1 MIYCKQKQLLFS
13 LKWDGV
19 NIMLCKAH
27 YEKMLSKL
35 KRLENTLNP
44 YLFIKIES
52 LPARAFRCNKQFHNI
67 PDNENF
73 DEISKGFKWGSDGEY
88 CWIKAEYTVPEELD
102 GKDLFLMPRLG
113 GYEAMLWV
121 NGVPFGT
128 FNNKITYTSHG
139 NHYCGLI
146 KKNAKENEK
155 IELAIEYYAGHD
167 YHGCDP
173 FSADLTQINTYDFSF
188 DSLDICIKNDKINDF
203 YFDLKTVN
211 QLANDLPDNSFFK
224 ARAINAL
231 TEVHKTV
238 YYSPDEVDEEEF
250 FGALEKAHPYLT
262 AILSEK
268 NAENAPQVGIIGHS
282 HMDTAWLWHV
292 DETIKKCART
302 YSNQLSLMDQ
312 YPEYMFIQSS
322 SAHSNMIREHYPELF
337 KRIQKKV
344 SEGRYEPNGAV
355 WVECDCNIT
364 SGESMIRQ
372 FLWGQRFT
380 RKYFHYTSNAFWL
393 PDTFGYSASIPQIM
407 KGCGVDYFL
416 TTKITWNDTNS
427 FPYNTFYWQG
437 IDGTKV
443 FSHFNMTHCWPDAK
457 TIREAVI
464 NSEHKTDQ
472 PAVTDRRLAAYGFGD
487 GGGGP
492 QFEMAE
498 MARRCQNLNEI
509 PNAYYTSIG
518 NFMKQLEETAVHPNI
533 YRGELYLELH
543 RGTLTNQHEIKRN
556 NRKAELLLRDFEI
569 LLVNKGIKTNEAL
582 SNENSNQYYK
592 TLLLNQFHDILPGTC
607 INKAH
612 TQCKKEMRNL
622 IENVKKEIADITNNG
637 ESGISITN
645 TLSFNRN
652 DVIFTEDNGKSLANV
667 TQQKYTDIQSRNI
680 RLIDG
685 ITVPVFSSVHLQYG
699 KAKNCQ
705 SAFSYQENQLD
716 TPFAEI
722 KFDENGFISS
732 FVDRQASRQLVDGL
746 PFNTFLMAEDVPSS
760 WDNWDIDADI
770 ELKFKPCAKLIKR
783 EIVSDGAV
791 AFIIRSTYKISKKS
805 TITQDMIFFAASPE
819 VRFDTYMDWND
830 DHRFLKVA
838 FDTNVREDFARQEI
852 QFGYCKRPTT
862 RNNSIEQAKFEV
874 VNHKYTDLS
883 EPNYGVTILNDS
895 KYGISVQNSALRLSL
910 HKGGTHPDIKGDHGI
925 HHTVYS
931 FLPHN
936 TPYCA
941 KSVIQPGYL
950 LNVPHI
956 VSNGEFE
963 LITLAVADKPNVMIE
978 TIKPCEDEEKAY
990 IIRAYEA
997 EGTQTNCAIT
1007 LSDKIKTAELTNM
1020 LEESINTKQNTNK
1033 LKLIFKPFEIK
1044 TIKAYY

>member
-1 MIYCKQKQLLFS
+1 
-13 LKWDGV
+13 
-19 NIMLCKAH
+19 MLYKAH

-35 KRLENTLNP
+35 KRLEITLNP
-44 YLFIKIES
+44 YLFKKIES
-52 LPARAFRCNKQFHNI
+52 LPTKAFRADKQYHDI
-67 PDNENF
+67 PEDDKFEA
-73 DEISKGFKWGSDGEY
+73 ITKGFKWGSDGEY
-88 CWIKAEYTVPEELD
+88 LWLKADYTVPQELN
-102 GKDLFLMPRLG
+102 GKDLFLMPKLG

-146 KKNAKENEK
+146 RKNAKADEK
-155 IELAIEYYAGHD
+155 IDLAVEYYAGHD

-173 FSADLTQINTYDFSF
+173 FALDLAQVNTYDFAF
-188 DSLDICIKNDKINDF
+188 DSLDICIKNNNINAF

-211 QLANDLPDNSFFK
+211 QLANDLPDSSFFK

-238 YYSPDEVDEEEF
+238 YYSPDEVSEEEF
-250 FGALEKAHPYLT
+250 FGALEKAHPYLK
-262 AILSEK
+262 AILNEK
-268 NAENAPQVGIIGHS
+268 NVENAPQVGIIGHS

-302 YSNQLSLMDQ
+302 YSNQISLMEQ
-312 YPEYMFIQSS
+312 YPEYMFVQSS
-322 SAHSNMIREHYPELF
+322 SAHSDMIREHYPALF
-337 KRIQKKV
+337 KRIQEKV
-344 SEGRYEPNGAV
+344 NDGRYEPNGAV

-380 RKYFHYTSNAFWL
+380 RKYFNYTSNAFWL

-416 TTKITWNDTNS
+416 TTKITWNDTNP

-457 TIREAVI
+457 TMREAVI
-464 NSEHKTDQ
+464 NDEHKTDQ
-472 PAVTDRRLAAYGFGD
+472 PSVTDKRLAAYGFGD

-498 MARRCQNLNEI
+498 MARRCKNLNEI
-509 PNAYYTSIG
+509 PNAYYTSVG
-518 NFMKQLEETAVHPNI
+518 DFMRNLEKTAVHPNT

-569 LLVNKGIKTNEAL
+569 LSVNEGIKTGKAL
-582 SNENSNQYYK
+582 STENSNKYYK

-612 TQCKKEMRNL
+612 KQCKTEMRAL
-622 IENVKKEIADITNNG
+622 IKSVKEDIANITNQN
-637 ESGISITN
+637 ENGISVTN
-645 TLSFNRN
+645 TLSFDRN
-652 DVIFTEDNGKSLANV
+652 DVIFAEDNGKSVANTV
-667 TQQKYTDIQSRNI
+667 QQIYTNINSKAI

-685 ITVPVFSSVHLQYG
+685 ITIPAFSSVHLAYG
-699 KAKNCQ
+699 NADDKD
-705 SAFSYQENQLD
+705 SAFSYNENKLK

-722 KFDENGFISS
+722 EFDENGFISS
-732 FVDRQASRQLVDGL
+732 LIDKQANRQLVDGL

-760 WDNWDIDADI
+760 WDNWDIDADL
-770 ELKFKPCAKLIKR
+770 ELKFKPCAELISR
-783 EIVSDGAV
+783 EIISNGAV
-791 AFIIRSTYKISKKS
+791 AFIIRSKYKISKVS
-805 TITQDMIFFAASPE
+805 TITQDMIFFANSPE
-819 VRFDTYMDWND
+819 IRFDTYMDWND
-830 DHRFLKVA
+830 DHRFLKTA

-883 EPNYGVTILNDS
+883 EPNYGVAILNDS
-895 KYGISVQNSALRLSL
+895 KYGISVKDSSLRLSL
-910 HKGGTHPDIKGDHGI
+910 HKGGTHPDVEGDHGM
-925 HHTVYS
+925 HHTVYA

-941 KSVIQPGYL
+941 EAVIQPGYC
-950 LNVPHI
+950 LNIPHI
-956 VSNGEFE
+956 VSNGDFD
-963 LITLAVADKPNVMIE
+963 LNPLANVDKANIIIE

-997 EGTQTNCAIT
+997 EGTQTNCEIRLCDAVK
-1007 LSDKIKTAELTNM
+1007 SVELTNM
-1020 LEESINTKQNTNK
+1020 LEESISDKQNSNELSLT
-1033 LKLIFKPFEIK
+1033 FKAFEIK

>member
-1 MIYCKQKQLLFS
+1 
-13 LKWDGV
+13 
-19 NIMLCKAH
+19 MLYKAH
-27 YEKMLSKL
+27 YERMLSKL
-35 KRLENTLNP
+35 QRLEITLNP
-44 YLFIKIES
+44 YLFNKIES
-52 LPARAFRCNKQFHNI
+52 LPAKAFRCGNQFHSV
-67 PDNENF
+67 PAEENF
-73 DEISKGFKWGSDGEY
+73 KEISSGFKWGSDGEY
-88 CWIKAEYTVPEELD
+88 LWLKAEYTVPEELD
-102 GKDLFLMPRLG
+102 GKDLFLMPKLG

-121 NGVPFGT
+121 DGVPFGT
-128 FNNKITYTSHG
+128 FNNKITYTAHG

-146 KKNAKENEK
+146 KKNAKANEK
-155 IELAIEYYAGHD
+155 IELAVEYYAGHD

-173 FSADLTQINTYDFSF
+173 FALDLAQINTYDFSF
-188 DSLDICIKNDKINDF
+188 DSLDICTKNDAVCNF

-211 QLANDLPDNSFFK
+211 QLANDLPDSSFLK

-238 YYSPDEVDEEEF
+238 YYSPDEVTEAEF
-250 FGALEKAHPYLT
+250 FEALEKAQPYLT

-268 NAENAPQVGIIGHS
+268 NTDNAPQVGIIGHS
-282 HMDTAWLWHV
+282 HMDTAWLWHI

-302 YSNQLSLMDQ
+302 YSNQISLMEQ
-312 YPEYMFIQSS
+312 YPEYMFVQSS
-322 SAHSNMIREHYPELF
+322 SAHSDMIRKHYPELF
-337 KRIQKKV
+337 KRIQEKV
-344 SEGRYEPNGAV
+344 ADGHYEPNGAV

-372 FLWGQRFT
+372 FLWGQKFT
-380 RKYFHYTSNAFWL
+380 QKYFNYTSNAFWL

-416 TTKITWNDTNS
+416 TTKITWNDTNA

-464 NSEHKTDQ
+464 NDEHKTDQ
-472 PAVTDRRLAAYGFGD
+472 PSVTDKRLAAYGFGD

-492 QFEMAE
+492 QFEMVE
-498 MARRCQNLNEI
+498 MARRCKNLNEI
-509 PNAYYTSIG
+509 PNAYYTSVG
-518 NFMKQLEETAVHPNI
+518 DFMKNLEKTAVNPNT

-569 LLVNKGIKTNEAL
+569 LSVNESVQSDIASSTEK
-582 SNENSNQYYK
+582 SNKYYK
-592 TLLLNQFHDILPGTC
+592 TLLINQFHDILPGTC

-612 TQCKKEMRNL
+612 VQCKTEMRELIKNL
-622 IENVKKEIADITNNG
+622 KDEIAEMTNKSENG
-637 ESGISITN
+637 VSITN
-645 TLSFNRN
+645 TLSFDRS
-652 DVIFTEDNGKSLANV
+652 DVIFAEDNGSLADV
-667 TQQKYTDIQSRNI
+667 IQQEYTDINEKNI

-685 ITVPVFSSVHLQYG
+685 VTVPAFSSVHLSYG
-699 KAKNCQ
+699 ETENSK
-705 SAFSYQENQLD
+705 SAFTYSGNKLD

-722 KFDENGFISS
+722 EFDENGFISS
-732 FVDRQASRQLVDGL
+732 FVDKQAQRQLVDGL
-746 PFNTFLMAEDVPSS
+746 PFNTFVMAEDVPSS

-783 EIVSDGAV
+783 EVVSDGAV
-791 AFIIRSTYKISKKS
+791 AFIIRSTYEISKKS
-805 TITQDMIFFAASPE
+805 TITQDMMFFANSPE

-830 DHRFLKVA
+830 DHRFLKTA

-883 EPNYGVTILNDS
+883 EPNYGVALLNDS
-895 KYGISVQNSALRLSL
+895 KYGISVNNSSIRLSL
-910 HKGGTHPDIKGDHGI
+910 HKGGTHPDVAGDHGM

-936 TPYCA
+936 TAYCA
-941 KSVIQPGYL
+941 ETVIQPSYL

-956 VSNGEFE
+956 VSDGSFD
-963 LITLAVADKPNVMIE
+963 LKPLANVDKPNIIIE

-997 EGTQTNCAIT
+997 EGTQTNCE
-1007 LSDKIKTAELTNM
+1007 IKLCEEIKSAELTNM
-1020 LEESINTKQNTNK
+1020 LEQSISDKQNTNT
-1033 LKLIFKPFEIK
+1033 LDLTFKPFEIK

>member
-1 MIYCKQKQLLFS
+1 
-13 LKWDGV
+13 
-19 NIMLCKAH
+19 MLYKAH
-27 YEKMLSKL
+27 YEKMLLKL
-35 KRLENTLNP
+35 KRLEKTLNP
-44 YLFIKIES
+44 YLFNKVDS
-52 LPARAFRCNKQFHNI
+52 LPARAFRCKEQFHHI
-67 PDNENF
+67 PDDENF
-73 DEISKGFKWGSDGEY
+73 KEISDGFKWGSNGEY
-88 CWIKAEYTVPEELD
+88 CWIKAEYTVPKELN
-102 GKDLFLMPRLG
+102 GTDLFLMPKLG

-128 FNNKITYTSHG
+128 YNNKITYTSHG

-146 KKNAKENEK
+146 RKKAKAGER
-155 IELAIEYYAGHD
+155 IELAVEYYAGHD

-173 FSADLTQINTYDFSF
+173 FSADLTQVNHYDFSF
-188 DSLDICIKNDKINDF
+188 ESLDICTKNDELCGF

-211 QLANDLPDNSFFK
+211 QLAEALPDSSFLK

-238 YYSPDEVDEEEF
+238 YYSPDEITREEF

-262 AILSEK
+262 EILRERNS
-268 NAENAPQVGIIGHS
+268 ENAPRVGIIGHS

-302 YSNQLSLMDQ
+302 YSNQVSLMEQ

-322 SAHSNMIREHYPELF
+322 SAHSDMIREHYPELF
-337 KRIQKKV
+337 KQIQEKV
-344 SEGRYEPNGAV
+344 REGRYEPNGAV

-380 RKYFHYTSNAFWL
+380 KKYFNYTSNAFWL

-443 FSHFNMTHCWPDAK
+443 FSHFNMTHCRPDAK
-457 TIREAVI
+457 TIREAVF
-464 NSEHKTDQ
+464 SDTHKTDQ
-472 PAVTDRRLAAYGFGD
+472 PSVTDKRLVAYGFGD

-492 QFEMAE
+492 QFEMIE
-498 MARRCQNLNEI
+498 MARRCKNLNEI
-509 PNAYYTSIG
+509 PKADYTSVG
-518 NFMKQLEETAVHPNI
+518 NFMKELEATAVNPNT

-556 NRKAELLLRDFEI
+556 NRKAEFLLRDFEI
-569 LLVNKGIKTNEAL
+569 LTVNEGIRTNKAL
-582 SNENSNQYYK
+582 SAEISSKYYK

-612 TQCKKEMRNL
+612 TQCKKEMHSL
-622 IENVKKEIADITNNG
+622 IRNVKKEIADITNRG
-637 ESGISITN
+637 ENGISVTN
-645 TLSFNRN
+645 TLSFDRS
-652 DVIFTEDNGKSLANV
+652 DVIFSADNGKSLAHV
-667 TQQKYTDIQSRNI
+667 AQQKYTDIKARKLL
-680 RLIDG
+680 LIDG
-685 ITVPVFSSVHLQYG
+685 VTVPAFSSVHLLYG
-699 KAKNCQ
+699 EAEKGK
-705 SAFSYQENQLD
+705 SAFAYSENRLE

-722 KFDENGFISS
+722 EFDENGFISS
-732 FVDRQASRQLVDGL
+732 FTDKQADRQLVDGL

-760 WDNWDIDADI
+760 WDNWDIDADL
-770 ELKFKPCAKLIKR
+770 ELKFSPCAELIKR
-783 EIVSDGAV
+783 EIVSDGAI
-791 AFIIRSTYKISKKS
+791 AFIIRSTYKISRKS

-819 VRFDTYMDWND
+819 IRFDTYMDWND
-830 DHRFLKVA
+830 DHRFLKTA
-838 FDTNVREDFARQEI
+838 FDTNAREDFARQEI

-862 RNNSIEQAKFEV
+862 RNNSLEQAKFEV

-883 EPNYGVTILNDS
+883 EPNYGVAVLNDS
-895 KYGISVQNSALRLSL
+895 KYGISVHNSQLRLSL
-910 HKGGTHPDIKGDHGI
+910 HKGGTHPDIEGDHGM

-941 KSVIQPGYL
+941 KSVIHPGYR

-956 VSNGEFE
+956 VSDGNFDMQP
-963 LITLAVADKPNVMIE
+963 LANVNRENIIIE
-978 TIKPCEDEEKAY
+978 TIKPCEDKEKAF

-997 EGTQTNCAIT
+997 EGTQTNCEIT
-1007 LSDKIKTAELTNM
+1007 LCDEVKSAELTNM
-1020 LEESINTKQNTNK
+1020 LEESISDRQSTNEFT
-1033 LKLIFKPFEIK
+1033 LKFKPFEIK

>member
-1 MIYCKQKQLLFS
+1 
-13 LKWDGV
+13 
-19 NIMLCKAH
+19 
-27 YEKMLSKL
+27 
-35 KRLENTLNP
+35 
-44 YLFIKIES
+44 
-52 LPARAFRCNKQFHNI
+52 
-67 PDNENF
+67 
-73 DEISKGFKWGSDGEY
+73 
-88 CWIKAEYTVPEELD
+88 
-102 GKDLFLMPRLG
+102 
-113 GYEAMLWV
+113 
-121 NGVPFGT
+121 
-128 FNNKITYTSHG
+128 
-139 NHYCGLI
+139 
-146 KKNAKENEK
+146 
-155 IELAIEYYAGHD
+155 
-167 YHGCDP
+167 
-173 FSADLTQINTYDFSF
+173 
-188 DSLDICIKNDKINDF
+188 
-203 YFDLKTVN
+203 
-211 QLANDLPDNSFFK
+211 
-224 ARAINAL
+224 
-231 TEVHKTV
+231 
-238 YYSPDEVDEEEF
+238 
-250 FGALEKAHPYLT
+250 
-262 AILSEK
+262 
-268 NAENAPQVGIIGHS
+268 
-282 HMDTAWLWHV
+282 
-292 DETIKKCART
+292 
-302 YSNQLSLMDQ
+302 
-312 YPEYMFIQSS
+312 
-322 SAHSNMIREHYPELF
+322 
-337 KRIQKKV
+337 
-344 SEGRYEPNGAV
+344 
-355 WVECDCNIT
+355 
-364 SGESMIRQ
+364 
-372 FLWGQRFT
+372 
-380 RKYFHYTSNAFWL
+380 
-393 PDTFGYSASIPQIM
+393 
-407 KGCGVDYFL
+407 
-416 TTKITWNDTNS
+416 
-427 FPYNTFYWQG
+427 
-437 IDGTKV
+437 
-443 FSHFNMTHCWPDAK
+443 
-457 TIREAVI
+457 
-464 NSEHKTDQ
+464 
-472 PAVTDRRLAAYGFGD
+472 
-487 GGGGP
+487 
-492 QFEMAE
+492 MAE

-509 PNAYYTSIG
+509 PNAYYTSVG

-685 ITVPVFSSVHLQYG
+685 ITVPAFSSVHLQYG

-732 FVDRQASRQLVDGL
+732 FVDKQASRQLVDGL

-838 FDTNVREDFARQEI
+838 FDTNIREDFARQEI

-925 HHTVYS
+925 HHTGYS

-1033 LKLIFKPFEIK
+1033 LKLIFKAFEIK

>member
-1 MIYCKQKQLLFS
+1 
-13 LKWDGV
+13 
-19 NIMLCKAH
+19 MLYKAH
-27 YEKMLSKL
+27 YERMLSKL
-35 KRLENTLNP
+35 RRLENTLNP
-44 YLFIKIES
+44 YLFSKIES
-52 LPARAFRCNKQFHNI
+52 LPAKSFLSDKQLHSI
-67 PDNENF
+67 PN
-73 DEISKGFKWGSDGEY
+73 DEYFEKISSGWKWGADGQY
-88 CWIKAEYTVPEELD
+88 CWIKSEYVVPSELD
-102 GKDLFLMPRLG
+102 GRDLYLMPKLG

-128 FNNKITYTSHG
+128 YNNKITYTAHG

-146 KKNAKENEK
+146 KKNANANEK
-155 IELAIEYYAGHD
+155 IELAVEYYAGHD

-173 FSADLTQINTYDFSF
+173 FSADLSQVNTYDFSF
-188 DSLDICIKNDKINDF
+188 ESLDICVKNDDICSF

-211 QLANDLPDNSFFK
+211 QLANDLPDSSFLK
-224 ARAINAL
+224 ARAVNAL
-231 TEVHKTV
+231 TEVHKTI
-238 YYSPDEVDEEEF
+238 YYSPDEVGESEF
-250 FGALEKAHPYLT
+250 LDALKRAHPYLT
-262 AILSEK
+262 EILTEK
-268 NAENAPQVGIIGHS
+268 NTDNAPKVGIIGHS
-282 HMDTAWLWHV
+282 HMDTAWLWHI

-302 YSNQLSLMDQ
+302 YSNQISLMEQ
-312 YPEYMFIQSS
+312 YPEYKFVQSS
-322 SAHSNMIREHYPELF
+322 SCHSDMIRTHYPELF
-337 KRIQKKV
+337 KKIQKKV

-364 SGESMIRQ
+364 SGESMVRQ

-380 RKYFHYTSNAFWL
+380 EKYFNYTSNAFWL
-393 PDTFGYSASIPQIM
+393 PDTFGYSAAIPQIM

-457 TIREAVI
+457 QIRESVI
-464 NSEHKTDQ
+464 NDDHKTDQ
-472 PAVTDRRLAAYGFGD
+472 PGVTDKRLVAFGFGD

-492 QFEMAE
+492 QFEMIE
-498 MARRCQNLNEI
+498 MARRCENLNEI
-509 PNAYYTSIG
+509 PNAYFTAVG
-518 NFMKQLEETAVHPNI
+518 DFMKNLENTAVNPNT

-556 NRKAELLLRDFEI
+556 NRKAELLLRDFEMLTVSESI
-569 LLVNKGIKTNEAL
+569 KSSIACSTQCSNK
-582 SNENSNQYYK
+582 YYE
-592 TLLLNQFHDILPGTC
+592 TLLINQFHDILPGTC

-612 TQCKKEMRNL
+612 TQCKTEMRAM
-622 IENVKKEIADITNNG
+622 IKDVRDEITKITNKN
-637 ESGISITN
+637 ENGISITN
-645 TLSFNRN
+645 TLSFDRK
-652 DVIFTEDNGKSLANV
+652 DVVFAEDNGKCIDHIL
-667 TQQKYTDIQSRNI
+667 QQKYTDINSKAI
-680 RLIDG
+680 FLLDG
-685 ITVPVFSSVHLQYG
+685 ITVPALSSVHLAYSDSKSEQ
-699 KAKNCQ
+699 KNK
-705 SAFSYQENQLD
+705 SAFTYDGSKLS

-722 KFDENGFISS
+722 RFDENGFISS
-732 FVDRQASRQLVDGL
+732 FIDKQADRQLVDGL
-746 PFNTFLMAEDVPSS
+746 AFNTFIIAEDVPSS

-770 ELKFKPCAKLIKR
+770 ELKFKPCAELIKR
-783 EIVSDGAV
+783 EVVSDGAV

-805 TITQDMIFFAASPE
+805 TITQDMIFFAGSSE

-883 EPNYGVTILNDS
+883 EPNYGVAILNDS
-895 KYGISVQNSALRLSL
+895 KYGISVNNSELRLSL
-910 HKGGTHPDIKGDHGI
+910 HKGGTHPDIEGDHGM

-936 TPYCA
+936 TAYCA
-941 KSVIQPGYL
+941 EDVIHPAYC

-956 VSNGEFE
+956 VSSGDFD
-963 LITLAVADKPNVMIE
+963 LKTPVKVDKSNIIIE
-978 TIKPCEDEEKAY
+978 TIKPCEDEESAY

-997 EGTQTNCAIT
+997 EGTNTNCK
-1007 LSDKIKTAELTNM
+1007 LQLCDKVKAAELTNM
-1020 LEESINTKQNTNK
+1020 LEKSISDIENTNV
-1033 LKLIFKPFEIK
+1033 LKLNFRPFEIK